1 MMAFFKDRA
10 SNPFLSTG
18 LLAGLLAS
26 IACGV
31 MGPYVITRRIV
42 FLAGAIAHIAIGG
55 VGAAIYLGHRYP
67 EDCGGLSPL
76 IGATVV
82 SVLAAAALAILHQRA
97 RERLDTVVGALWAC
111 GMAVGLLLIKMT
123 PG

>member
-1 MMAFFKDRA
+1 MTSFFQDLG

-55 VGAAIYLGHRYP
+55 VGAAIYAGHRFP
-67 EDCGGLSPL
+67 ESCGALNPL
-76 IGATVV
+76 VGAT
-82 SVLAAAALAILHQRA
+82 AIVYH
-97 RERLDTVVGALWAC
+97 RLNSWFRR
-111 GMAVGLLLIKMT
+111 
-123 PG
+123 